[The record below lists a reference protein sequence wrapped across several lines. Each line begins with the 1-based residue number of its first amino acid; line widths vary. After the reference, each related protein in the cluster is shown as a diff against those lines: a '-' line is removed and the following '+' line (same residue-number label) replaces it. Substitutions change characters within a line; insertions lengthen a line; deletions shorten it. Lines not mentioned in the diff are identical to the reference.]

1 MRTKKHRT
9 EVVRTDPKFREMIK
23 SIQAKKF
30 TQEKRMVKSSR
41 ITLAM
46 FNQYSK
52 YPELMRELEK
62 ADLK

>member
-1 MRTKKHRT
+1 MKRT
-9 EVVRTDPKFREMIK
+9 EVVRTDPGFRELIQ

-30 TQEKRMVKSSR
+30 IQDKKLVKSSR

-46 FNQYSK
+46 VNQYKK

>member
-1 MRTKKHRT
+1 MKRT
-9 EVVRTDPKFREMIK
+9 EVVRTDSRFRELIQ

-30 TQEKRMVKSSR
+30 IQDKKLVKSSR

-46 FNQYSK
+46 VNQYKK

-62 ADLK
+62 ADLI

>member
-1 MRTKKHRT
+1 MKKRT
-9 EVVRTDPKFREMIK
+9 EVVRTDSRFRELIQ

-30 TQEKRMVKSSR
+30 VQDKKLVKSSR

-46 FNQYSK
+46 VNQYKK

-62 ADLK
+62 ADLI

>member
-1 MRTKKHRT
+1 MKKRT
-9 EVVRTDPKFREMIK
+9 EVVRTDSRFRELIQ

-30 TQEKRMVKSSR
+30 IQDKKLVKSSR

-46 FNQYSK
+46 VNQYKK

-62 ADLK
+62 ADLI

>member
-1 MRTKKHRT
+1 MKKRT
-9 EVVRTDPKFREMIK
+9 EVVRTDSKFRELIQ

-30 TQEKRMVKSSR
+30 VQDKKLVKSSR

-46 FNQYSK
+46 VNQYKK

-62 ADLK
+62 ADLI

>member
-1 MRTKKHRT
+1 MKKRT
-9 EVVRTDPKFREMIK
+9 EVVRTDSRFRELIQ

-30 TQEKRMVKSSR
+30 VQDKKLIKSSR

-46 FNQYSK
+46 VNQYKK

-62 ADLK
+62 ADLI

>member
-1 MRTKKHRT
+1 MKKRT
-9 EVVRTDPKFREMIK
+9 EVVRTDSKFRELIQ

-30 TQEKRMVKSSR
+30 IQDKKLVKSSR

-46 FNQYSK
+46 VNQYKK

-62 ADLK
+62 ADLI